1 MAEFLPVG
9 LELDGGTVRVSIWD
23 GQKPGHIPGASEFPA
38 LVGIADEQFFWG
50 AEAQKLQLKLPD
62 CVLTL
67 EECLAEKALI
77 GAGLPIYTGA
87 VLLENY
93 WIALHRTLEA
103 RLEMPCSIEC
113 IAVPW
118 QISYHARILL
128 SNSLNECCY
137 TERTHV
143 VDSAACILYQYQHH
157 TNFRFRGAVMLC
169 HLGAGGA
176 ELTLA
181 KLDSDTL
188 EILNSVWMP
197 DCSAQAIQNELAE
210 LCLIL
215 TRQSREQLP
224 HLLQQLRYQFGA
236 LAAVDGVTLYG
247 SAGPTEISRQ
257 DVLNALE
264 KRLPRLSLAFEA
276 LCTDAVLPEEGL
288 GGVLLSGALAA
299 LPGVEDTLSPV
310 FEGRPI
316 VLEGGSRAAD
326 GACLIAAKRTIALPP
341 ARSSL
346 LLNCAGTDCYLM
358 EVDTGRILAT
368 IPHWATFPI
377 EVEAKELTRPGAAYQ
392 VVLSTGEHELE
403 VVPPGPYLAEGAV
416 RLAVMIDV
424 DHNIHLQTV
433 QKKSHYPYN

>member
-1 MAEFLPVG
+1 MTEFLPVG

-38 LVGIADEQFFWG
+38 LVGIAEERFFWG
-50 AEAQKLQLKLPD
+50 AEAQKLQLKFPD

-77 GAGLPIYTGA
+77 KAGHPIYTGA
-87 VLLENY
+87 VLLKNY

-103 RLEMPCSIEC
+103 RLEVPCSIEC

-118 QISYHARILL
+118 QISYQERLLL
-128 SNSLNECCY
+128 SKSLDECCRS
-137 TERTHV
+137 ERARV

-157 TNFRFRGAVMLC
+157 ANFRLRGAAVLC

-181 KLDSDTL
+181 ELDGAVL
-188 EILNSVWMP
+188 EILNTVWVP

-210 LCLIL
+210 LCMIL
-215 TRQSREQLP
+215 TRQSRDQLP

-236 LAAVDGVTLYG
+236 LASVDSVTLYG
-247 SAGPTEISRQ
+247 SGGPTEISRQ

-264 KRLPRLSLAFEA
+264 KRLARLSLAYEA
-276 LCTDAVLPEEGL
+276 LCSDAALPEEGL
-288 GGVLLSGALAA
+288 GAVLLSGALAA

-310 FEGRPI
+310 FGGRPI

-341 ARSSL
+341 DRSSL
-346 LLNCAGTDCYLM
+346 LINCAGTDCYLM
-358 EVDTGRILAT
+358 EVDTGRILAA
-368 IPHWATFPI
+368 IHHWDTFPI
-377 EVEAKELTRPGAAYQ
+377 QVEAKELTRPGAAYQ
-392 VVLSTGEHELE
+392 VVLSTGGHELE
-403 VVPPGPYLAEGAV
+403 VVPPGPYLAKGAE
-416 RLAVMIDV
+416 RLAVMIDA